1 MEAWAVGNEEKLP
14 CALDDDDCWADEI
27 ANNPPCDTAECWDS
41 FTDYFDSADTAST
54 ASTGAFVKR
63 GGPGGGPKPKP
74 GKPAHTKG
82 GPGGNAFVKR
92 GGPGAGG
99 PAPAPGGPGPAPGV
113 GGDGPAPGPD
123 GSAGDY

>member
-1 MEAWAVGNEEKLP
+1 MPPTHGVGG
-14 CALDDDDCWADEI
+14 A
-27 ANNPPCDTAECWDS
+27 
-41 FTDYFDSADTAST
+41 AST
-54 ASTGAFVKR
+54 KTGAFVKR
-63 GGPGGGPKPKP
+63 GGPAEEQEKIEA

-82 GPGGNAFVKR
+82 GKAFVKR